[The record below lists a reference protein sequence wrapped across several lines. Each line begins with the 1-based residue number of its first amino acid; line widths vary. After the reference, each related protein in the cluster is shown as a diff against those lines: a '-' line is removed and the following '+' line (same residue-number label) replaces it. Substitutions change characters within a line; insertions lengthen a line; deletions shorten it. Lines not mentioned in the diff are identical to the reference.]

1 MHRKI
6 VGLTAI
12 AGTLLATTSA
22 LAWAPTAEVQ
32 RSLLRGQ
39 AWAEV
44 LPDTDGADLIH
55 AAIDIAAPP
64 KTVWT
69 VMTDCRMA
77 PRLVTSS
84 TSCKVTQIDQQHGW
98 DVREQVTR
106 GNLFVPSIRNVV
118 REDFQPYSLIRFHK
132 VGGDLPIEEGEWRLL
147 ALNGGAG
154 TRVIYINSVA
164 ANIIAPAG
172 LVRIGMR
179 RDTSKVLVNLRRESQ
194 DAVPK

>member
-1 MHRKI
+1 MHRKTPAFA
-6 VGLTAI
+6 VFV
-12 AGTLLATTSA
+12 GTLLATTTA
-22 LAWAPTAEVQ
+22 LAWVPTADVQ
-32 RSLLRGQ
+32 RGLSRGQ

-44 LPDTDGADLIH
+44 LPDTEGADLIH

-64 KTVWT
+64 KTVWA

-77 PRLVTSS
+77 PRLITSS
-84 TSCKVTQIDQQHGW
+84 TSCKVTHVDQQQGW

-106 GNLFVPSIRNVV
+106 GNMFVPTIHNVV

-132 VGGDLPIEEGEWRLL
+132 VGGDLAIEEGEWRLL

-154 TRVIYINSVA
+154 TRVIYINRVA
-164 ANIIAPAG
+164 ANIVAPAA

-179 RDTSKVLVNLRRESQ
+179 HDTSKVLVNLRRESQ
-194 DAVPK
+194 DAARR